1 MTLYKKD
8 FKATVTGFENG
19 GRDWW
24 DKECGLRL
32 EAGKGKELDSLLEAL
47 ERNASL

>member
-1 MTLYKKD
+1 MTLYKD

-19 GRDWW
+19 GKDWQ
-24 DKECGLRL
+24 DKECEQPV

-47 ERNASL
+47 ESNASL